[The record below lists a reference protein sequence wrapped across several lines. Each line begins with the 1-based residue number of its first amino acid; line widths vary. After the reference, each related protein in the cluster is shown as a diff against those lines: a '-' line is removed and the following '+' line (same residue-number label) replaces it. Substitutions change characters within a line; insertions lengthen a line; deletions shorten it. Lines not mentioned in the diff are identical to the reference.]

1 MAVSAFHCRDR
12 DHIPGTLCAT
22 RVLALGALLLF
33 GAIAGFFYAYSVSV
47 MRGLD
52 AAGPLAA
59 VAAMQGINATVRNA
73 AFAPAFFGAPLA
85 AAAAALAAFAA
96 GTPRAGLLLAAA
108 ALFYLSGAMV
118 PTFLVHV
125 PMNDALAAAGTPA
138 DAAAAATLWS
148 GYAPR
153 WTAWNGARAA
163 VSLASLALVGL
174 ALMNLGRR
182 PA

>member
-1 MAVSAFHCRDR
+1 MVVSARLPLDR
-12 DHIPGTLCAT
+12 NHVSGALCAAQA
-22 RVLALGALLLF
+22 LAFAALLLF

-52 AAGPLAA
+52 AAGPVAA

-85 AAAAALAAFAA
+85 AAAAALAALVA
-96 GTPRAGLLLAAA
+96 GVPRAALLLAAA
-108 ALFYLSGAMV
+108 ALVYLLGAMA
-118 PTFLVHV
+118 PTVLVNV
-125 PMNDALAAAGTPA
+125 PMNDALAAAGAPA
-138 DAAAAATLWS
+138 DAAAAARLWT

-153 WTAWNGARAA
+153 WTAWNGARTA

-174 ALMNLGRR
+174 ALMGLGRR